1 MTTEERDALLLR
13 LDSTVTRLDS
23 TVTRLDSTV
32 TRLEAGQDEL
42 RVYMKAMARKLL
54 APVEIAEIETEVVN
68 ANAIAAD

>member
-1 MTTEERDALLLR
+1 MTTEERDTLLLR
-13 LDSTVTRLDS
+13 LES

-42 RVYMKAMARKLL
+42 RVYVKAITRKLL

>member
-1 MTTEERDALLLR
+1 MTTEERDTLLL
-13 LDSTVTRLDS
+13 
-23 TVTRLDSTV
+23 RLDSTV

-42 RVYMKAMARKLL
+42 RVYVKAITRKLL